1 MTTRIATP
9 LLIEYAHLREDVLRL
24 GSLAELQCDWAVQA
38 LRDRDHG
45 QARRVIEN
53 DTRANILRVKIERTG
68 LELIATQHPAA
79 RDLRRVLASMHI
91 ASELE
96 RIADH
101 ASGIAS
107 VSLRIGDAPLP
118 QGLDSIERMRSIT
131 VRMLHT
137 SMDAFYRDD
146 EALARHTMRQ
156 DDSVDVLYSENWA
169 RLMAQSSAQ
178 THDVR
183 GSTYGLWIAR
193 NLERIGDR
201 VQNICERVL
210 FVVTGDLDPGSERAS
225 AAARPGPR

>member
-9 LLIEYAHLREDVLRL
+9 LVIEYAHLREDVLRL
-24 GSLAELQCDWAVQA
+24 GSLAELQCEWAVQA

-45 QARRVIEN
+45 QARRVIES
-53 DTRANILRVKIERTG
+53 DARAGLLRVKIERAG

-118 QGLDSIERMRSIT
+118 QGLDSIERMRAIT

-146 EALARHTMRQ
+146 EALARYTMRQ
-156 DDSVDVLYSENWA
+156 DDSVDALYSENWA
-169 RLMAQSSAQ
+169 RQMAQPSVHAR
-178 THDVR
+178 DVR
-183 GSTYGLWIAR
+183 GATYALWIAR

-210 FVVTGDLDPGSERAS
+210 FVVTGDLDPSPDSSS
-225 AAARPGPR
+225 AAARA